1 MRRLRV
7 SCTASYSRG
16 GEATLLIIVALVLVR
31 FGERTLLAAN
41 ALRPPRSALA
51 RPMDPELPRQFLD
64 THYSQPTGRT
74 IVVHAGGNLQAALDS
89 ARPCDVVTLEAGA
102 TFSGSFIL
110 PNKSGACW
118 ITLRTAAA
126 DNRLPAQGSRVT
138 PAYATV
144 MPKLVSPN
152 NGLSALGAAPGA
164 HNYRLIG
171 LELTAAMTVTET
183 NSIVS
188 LGDGSGAQN
197 TIDRVPHDLI
207 LDRVYVHGHARLNL
221 QRCISLQS
229 ASTAVI
235 DSYLAECHGKGF
247 DSQAI
252 CGWNGPGP
260 YKIVNNYLEG
270 AGENIM
276 FGGADAAIANLTP
289 SDIEIRHNHI
299 TRPPAWKGVWTVKNL
314 LELKHAR
321 RVLIEGNLF
330 ENHWLDG
337 QDGSAIVFKS
347 VNQDGRAPW
356 SVTRDI
362 TFRFNRL
369 RNIAGGVAVAAHPEV
384 HPAVPASRMK
394 FSDNVFDNM
403 NVGVFTGNGRLFQLF
418 GELDDIIIEHNTAFT
433 SHSMILFSALPQ
445 ITNFVFR
452 DNLTT
457 HGQYG
462 VFGSDF
468 GEGVAALDHYVAPLY
483 SFERNV
489 IVGGTS
495 RGYPARN
502 FYPATI
508 ADVGFVDVGN
518 GDYRL
523 RTTSRFS
530 KQATDGRDPGANID
544 AVDRASRDLP

>member
-1 MRRLRV
+1 MPQLPV
-7 SCTASYSRG
+7 SYTASRSWSAV
-16 GEATLLIIVALVLVR
+16 ATLLVTVACVLVGYGDGR
-31 FGERTLLAAN
+31 LAA
-41 ALRPPRSALA
+41 ADGSLPARTPRPA
-51 RPMDPELPRQFLD
+51 DPELPRQFLD
-64 THYSQPTGRT
+64 THYTPPTGRT
-74 IVVHAGGNLQAALDS
+74 IAVRAGGNLQAALDA
-89 ARPCDVVTLEAGA
+89 ARPCDVLTLEPGA
-102 TFSGSFIL
+102 TFAGSFIL
-110 PNKSGACW
+110 PNKSGSCW
-118 ITLRTAAA
+118 ITIRTGAA
-126 DNRLPAQGSRVT
+126 DSRIPAQGVRVT
-138 PAYATV
+138 PSYAPV
-144 MPKLVSPN
+144 MPKLVSPG
-152 NGLSALGAAPGA
+152 NGASALSTAPGA

-171 LELTAAMTVTET
+171 LELTTAATVTET

-197 TIDRVPHDLI
+197 STGRVPHDLI
-207 LDRVYVHGHARLNL
+207 LDRVYVHGHPRLNM

-235 DSYLAECHGKGF
+235 DSYVAECHGKGF

-260 YKIVNNYLEG
+260 FKIVNNYLEG

-299 TRPPAWKGVWTVKNL
+299 TRPAAWKGVWTVKNL
-314 LELKHAR
+314 LELKHAE

-337 QDGSAIVFKS
+337 QDGSAIVLKS

-369 RNIAGGVAVAAHPEV
+369 RNIAGGVAVAARPEV

-394 FSDNVFDNM
+394 FSDNVFDNV

-433 SHSMILFSALPQ
+433 SHSVILFSALPQ
-445 ITNFVFR
+445 ITRFVFA

-468 GEGVAALDHYVAPLY
+468 GEGTPAIDHYVAPGYL
-483 SFERNV
+483 FERNV
-489 IVGGTS
+489 IIGGTS
-495 RGYPARN
+495 RGYPPRN

-508 ADVGFVDVGN
+508 ADVGFVDVGSGN
-518 GDYRL
+518 YRL
-523 RTTSRFS
+523 RTTSSFS
-530 KQATDGRDPGANID
+530 KQARDGRDPGANIY
-544 AVDRASRDLP
+544 AVDRAIRGAP

>member
-1 MRRLRV
+1 M
-7 SCTASYSRG
+7 T
-16 GEATLLIIVALVLVR
+16 VALVLLGY
-31 FGERTLLAAN
+31 GERTLPAAN
-41 ALRPPRSALA
+41 DSPRTRPSLS
-51 RPMDPELPRQFLD
+51 RPVDPELPRQFLD
-64 THYSQPTGRT
+64 TRYTPPTGRT
-74 IVVHAGGNLQAALDS
+74 IAVRAGANLQAALDA
-89 ARPCDVVTLEAGA
+89 ARPCDVLALEAGA

-118 ITLRTAAA
+118 ITIRTAAA
-126 DNRLPAQGSRVT
+126 DGHLPAQGARVT
-138 PAYATV
+138 PAYANV

-152 NGLSALGAAPGA
+152 NGASALSTAPGA

-171 LELTAAMTVTET
+171 LELTMAATVTET

-197 TIDRVPHDLI
+197 TIARVPHDLI
-207 LDRVYVHGHARLNL
+207 LDRVYVHGHARLNM

-260 YKIVNNYLEG
+260 FKIVNNYLEG

-314 LELKHAR
+314 LELKHAQ

-337 QDGSAIVFKS
+337 QDGSAIVLKS
-347 VNQDGRAPW
+347 VNQDGKAPW
-356 SVTRDI
+356 SVTRDV

-384 HPAVPASRMK
+384 HPALPASRMK

-433 SHSMILFSALPQ
+433 SHSVILFSALPQ
-445 ITNFVFR
+445 LTHFAFR

-468 GEGVAALDHYVAPLY
+468 GEGTPALDHYVASGYL
-483 SFERNV
+483 FERNI
-489 IVGGTS
+489 IVGGTG

-502 FYPATI
+502 FYPMTI
-508 ADVGFVDVGN
+508 ADVGFVDVGRGN
-518 GDYRL
+518 YRL
-523 RTTSRFS
+523 RSMSRFS
-530 KQATDGRDPGANID
+530 KQASDGRDPGANID
-544 AVDRASRDLP
+544 AVDRAIRGAP